1 MVSVGGNECALL
13 GLLAQKPRYGY
24 ELDKI
29 IAEKLFRE
37 WTDIAFSS
45 IYAILRGMEAK
56 GLVESKSEIAGNR
69 VRRQYSLTRTGRK
82 ALRNTVESMISE
94 PAKASDDFMTAIAN
108 IGLLED
114 AEAKEALET
123 RRSRLQIQLSNTKKT
138 CGDATGRKASG
149 LEPIFK
155 RAELRVK
162 ADIDF
167 IDWYL
172 DKPRVKEESKAV
184 EPEPAQESE
193 EMTDKEEPTM
203 EEKTEDTK
211 GPELMPLPSE
221 KPSETLF

>member
-1 MVSVGGNECALL
+1 MVLVSGNECALL

-29 IAEKLFRE
+29 IAERLFRE

-45 IYAILRGMEAK
+45 IYAILRAMEAK

-69 VRRQYSLTRTGRK
+69 VRRQYALTRAGRK

-94 PAKASDDFMTAIAN
+94 PAKANDDCMTAIAN

-114 AEAKEALET
+114 AEAREALET
-123 RRSRLQIQLSNTKKT
+123 RRSRLEVQLTNIKKT
-138 CGDATGRKASG
+138 RADATGRKASG

-167 IDWYL
+167 INWYL
-172 DKPRVKEESKAV
+172 DKPRVVEESKAV
-184 EPEPAQESE
+184 EPEPAPESQEMPDQE
-193 EMTDKEEPTM
+193 EQTTEG
-203 EEKTEDTK
+203 KTEAVKT
-211 GPELMPLPSE
+211 PELIPSPHE